1 MERGEKL
8 LASDLSEMRIKA
20 AEMQE
25 TDTAALTAKLDQV
38 GALNQKLRENQQ
50 AEEANAALTAL
61 RDKAEELTAKL
72 AEIDAKK
79 RAKLDGAKYPV
90 QGLALGDDGI
100 LFNGLPF
107 AQASSAEQLRVS
119 VGIGLASNPRLR
131 VLLVRD
137 GSLLDPASLAMM
149 REMAESAEAQV
160 WIERVSKGDECT
172 VIIQDGRIEP

>member
-25 TDTAALTAKLDQV
+25 TDTAALTAKLD
-38 GALNQKLRENQQ
+38 GA
-50 AEEANAALTAL
+50 T
-61 RDKAEELTAKL
+61 
-72 AEIDAKK
+72 
-79 RAKLDGAKYPV
+79 YPV

-107 AQASSAEQLRVS
+107 SQASSAEQLRVS